1 MKINIIFGTETGES
15 EFVAS
20 DISDALSVRHEVSV
34 ENMKNVDIDSLDF
47 DAFYIVVCSTYG
59 EGGMPSSAMP
69 FHKALSKRRPN
80 LSSLSYAMFGRGDS
94 TYTETYSQG
103 SEHIDQILT
112 ELGAVRYGE
121 YGREDASDWDASED
135 LAIEWA
141 EQLLE
146 IKELENGEVAS

>member
-1 MKINIIFGTETGES
+1 MKINIVFGTETGES
-15 EFVAS
+15 EFVAG
-20 DISDALSVRHEVSV
+20 DISDALGDRYDVAV
-34 ENMKNVDIDSLDF
+34 ENMKHVDIDSLDF

-59 EGGMPSSAMP
+59 EGGMPSSAIP

-103 SEHIDQILT
+103 SEHIDRILA
-112 ELGAVRYGE
+112 ELGAVRCGE

-141 EQLLE
+141 EELLE
-146 IKELENGEVAS
+146 IMEPDTEGVA

>member
-1 MKINIIFGTETGES
+1 MKIIIVFGTETGES
-15 EFVAS
+15 EFVAG
-20 DISDALSVRHEVSV
+20 DISDALGDRHEVVV
-34 ENMKNVDIDSLDF
+34 ENMKNVDIGSLDF
-47 DAFYIVVCSTYG
+47 NALYIVVCSTYG

-69 FHKALSKRRPN
+69 FYKALSKRRPN

-103 SEHIDQILT
+103 SEHIDRILS

-121 YGREDASDWDASED
+121 YGREDASDWDAPED

-141 EQLLE
+141 EELIE
-146 IKELENGEVAS
+146 IVETGNEGVA